1 MHIENKR
8 IVTITMVVLLM
19 GSMVV
24 VAKEAARLVA
34 SGQLSKDR
42 AKVVVI
48 DAGHGADDGGK
59 VGVNNVL
66 EKDINLAIACKV
78 KELLEKQDVT
88 VIMTREDD
96 DGGYPKTGS
105 DRKLRDMQNRVERIN
120 QERPALTVSIHQNS
134 FPDSN
139 ISGAQTFF
147 YEGSVTGRYAAE
159 LLQAQLIRTL
169 RPQKERVAK
178 SNDSY
183 YLLKYSEG
191 PIVIVECG
199 FLSNPAEAEMLCD
212 DAYQQKVAWAV
223 HLGIL
228 QFLNTGGNKADE
240 MDENPH

>member
-1 MHIENKR
+1 MRIENKK
-8 IVTITMVVLLM
+8 IVMYIMVLLLM

-24 VAKEAARLVA
+24 VAKEAARLVT
-34 SGQLSKDR
+34 SGELSKDR
-42 AKVVVI
+42 TNVVVI

-88 VIMTREDD
+88 VVMTREDD

-120 QERPALTVSIHQNS
+120 KERPVLTVSIHQNS
-134 FPDSN
+134 FPDPK

-147 YEGSVTGRYAAE
+147 YEGSRPGQYAAE
-159 LLQAQLIRTL
+159 LLQEQLIRTL
-169 RPQKERVAK
+169 QPQKERVAK
-178 SNDSY
+178 ANDSY
-183 YLLKYSEG
+183 YLLKYSEC

-199 FLSNPAEAEMLCD
+199 FLSNPDEAEMLCD

-228 QFLNTGGNKADE
+228 QFLNTGGNEADE
-240 MDENPH
+240 MDENTD